1 MKSNSFLSKSCPNC
15 LWNFIS
21 PALKKRDRGRLL
33 VLLARRFSFN
43 SPLPTGVILVL
54 LSVMIAG
61 AIPCHLAL
69 AQERV
74 RMALSV
80 RNVVFLPFYYA
91 RDTKI
96 FDRRGLNVEL
106 IQMRSDLQLAG
117 LASGEIDFTP
127 SVGPA
132 GAAIANGLPLKA
144 LAVLYR
150 APLFSLVSPSTVSS
164 VKDLEG
170 KTVAVSRIGSE
181 SHRYGSLMLES
192 GGADPKK
199 VTFIQT
205 GSTTVSL
212 AALQQGS
219 VTAAVLSPPFTG
231 IMAEKGYKI
240 LARSRSLLQDAP
252 WLGLVASRQKIER
265 QTEQVRNML
274 RSMRDVIGVIKRD
287 KPAVVSYIERNFKV
301 TPANANESY
310 DDILGVMV
318 DSLMLPDERIQKYL
332 DGSFARGEISKRLTT
347 GEMFDFS
354 LLRGLK

>member
-1 MKSNSFLSKSCPNC
+1 MRFGLTIFLSAVLGAAGIFCP
-15 LWNFIS
+15 
-21 PALKKRDRGRLL
+21 
-33 VLLARRFSFN
+33 LAQ
-43 SPLPTGVILVL
+43 
-54 LSVMIAG
+54 
-61 AIPCHLAL
+61 

-96 FDRRGLNVEL
+96 FEKHGLNVEL

-117 LASGEIDFTP
+117 LASGEVDYTP

-132 GAAIANGLPLKA
+132 GAAFANGLPVKA

-150 APLFSLVSPSTVSS
+150 APLFSLVSPATLAH

-170 KTVAVSRIGSE
+170 KKVAVSRIGSE
-181 SHRYGSLMLES
+181 SHRYGSLMIES

-212 AALQQGS
+212 TAIQQGS
-219 VTAAVLSPPFTG
+219 VNAAVLSPPFTG
-231 IMAEKGYKI
+231 IMAERGFKI
-240 LARSRSLLQDAP
+240 LARSRSLAEAP
-252 WLGLVASRQKIER
+252 WLGLVVHRQKVER
-265 QTEQVRNML
+265 QPEQVRKML
-274 RSMRDVIGVIKRD
+274 RSMRDVTTVIRRD
-287 KPAVVSYIERNFKV
+287 RPAVIAYIEKNFKV
-301 TPANANESY
+301 SAANASASY
-310 DDILGVMV
+310 DDIAGVMV
-318 DSLMLPDERIQKYL
+318 DSLMLSDKKIQDYL
-332 DGSFARGEISKRLTT
+332 DGSHQRGELPKPIAVS
-347 GEMFDFS
+347 EMFDFS